1 MAGPFALVVL
11 WVVRRGLS
19 IKQEASS
26 DGLDGIIVISYIST
40 KHFPHFHKTVP
51 AFPLNISCIST
62 KQFPHFHKT
71 VPAFPLNCSEN
82 LFIKIGSSY
91 RNVPKHILVDAANC
105 QEILHF
111 PNHRSADDVELHPSF
126 FRHIIADSSVAC
138 SRSSHLTLLE
148 EDTFGNQTQ

>member
-26 DGLDGIIVISYIST
+26 DELDGIIVISYIST
-40 KHFPHFHKTVP
+40 KHFPHFHKTFP
-51 AFPLNISCIST
+51 AFP
-62 KQFPHFHKT
+62 Q
-71 VPAFPLNCSEN
+71 NCSEN

-138 SRSSHLTLLE
+138 SRSSHQTLLE